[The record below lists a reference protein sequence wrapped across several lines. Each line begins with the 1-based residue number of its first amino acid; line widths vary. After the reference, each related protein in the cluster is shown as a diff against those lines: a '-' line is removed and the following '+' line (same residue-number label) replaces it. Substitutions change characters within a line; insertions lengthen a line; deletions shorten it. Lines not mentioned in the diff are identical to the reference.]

1 MIIDELAAYMRAVVE
16 TLCAVRPFRNY
27 DFPEGLNKAAGLIE
41 GHLPEKMQVLRQS
54 YIVENQVFENIIAI
68 YSAAETHFGSN
79 SKLIIGAH
87 YDVHG
92 QLPGA
97 DDNASAVAV
106 LLALLQLLDRFSPIL
121 PLTVEAVFYTLE
133 ENPPPGISAMGSYQH
148 AWQIRQTQRAHE
160 YMGMICLEMVGYFS
174 QRRHSQQ
181 YPPPFE
187 QLKGIYP
194 DTGNFLAVVGNND
207 GRDFFEK
214 IATGLKAAQTLPICA
229 FLPPADI
236 SAEMAS
242 DLIRSDHINY
252 IQHQIPAVMLTDT
265 AFLRNPNYHQ
275 ASDTPDTLDY
285 IEMTKVVEALY
296 HVVINL
302 TVD

>member
-1 MIIDELAAYMRAVVE
+1 MIIDELAGYMRAIVE

-27 DFPEGLNKAAGLIE
+27 DFPEGLNKAAGLIR
-41 GHLPEKMQVLRQS
+41 GYLPEKLQVWRQP
-54 YIVENQVFENIIAI
+54 YIVENQIFENIIAI
-68 YSAAETHFGSN
+68 YPAAEKHFGN
-79 SKLIIGAH
+79 KSKLIIGAH

-106 LLALLQLLDRFSPIL
+106 LLALLRLLDRFSPVI
-121 PLTVEAVFYTLE
+121 PVAVEAVFYTLE

-148 AWQIRQTQRAHE
+148 ALQIQHTQRAHE
-160 YMGMICLEMVGYFS
+160 YVGMICLEMVGYFN
-174 QRRHSQQ
+174 QRRYSQQ

-187 QLKGIYP
+187 QLRGVYP
-194 DTGNFLAVVGNND
+194 DTGNFLAIVGNSA
-207 GRDFFEK
+207 GRTFFEK

-236 SAEMAS
+236 SAEMAR

-252 IQHQIPAVMLTDT
+252 IQHRIPAVMLTDT

-275 ASDTPDTLDY
+275 PTDTPDTLDY
-285 IEMTKVVEALY
+285 IEMAKVVEALY

-302 TVD
+302 NAD